1 MWEAWIDRDIQKSGT
16 HDYTGPLRSHG
27 MLSSISAYRG
37 QPKDYNYKVYDT
49 A

>member
-1 MWEAWIDRDIQKSGT
+1 MWEVWIDRNIQKSGT
-16 HDYTGPLRSHG
+16 YDYIGPLRSHG
-27 MLSSISAYRG
+27 MLSWISAYRS